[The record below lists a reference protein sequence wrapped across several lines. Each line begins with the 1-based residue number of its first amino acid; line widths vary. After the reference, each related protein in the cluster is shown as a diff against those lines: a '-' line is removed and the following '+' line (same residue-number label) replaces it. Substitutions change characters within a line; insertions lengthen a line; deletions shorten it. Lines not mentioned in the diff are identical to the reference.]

1 MLRNPFIPVIFLLN
15 QPTCIPKEM
24 GLFDFL
30 KKRELAEIQR
40 LKDVISQQEKQI
52 ASLQQYQSIVDAD
65 NLIAQKLQAC
75 DEEIQEQKAKFAQ
88 EKSMLQHEM
97 VDLQHKIEEL
107 SQQYKEG
114 FEIYNRLKKETDIYR
129 ETLDMAEY
137 GVYQPHFDFNA
148 SDKYKNEITRIREKQ
163 KNEIRSGFAVLGG
176 ENITWNGSASQGA
189 AMVKKEKRLM
199 LRAFNGECDSFIAD
213 VDWNNIL
220 RMEERIQK
228 SFEAINKIYE
238 KQDIHIASSYKNL
251 KIAELRLAY
260 EYKLKK
266 HDEKEEQRAIRE
278 QMREEEKAR
287 REIESALIKAQKE
300 EEVYQKA
307 LDKARKEILSVEGDK
322 QIKLQQRITE
332 LEARVAEA
340 EANKERALSMA
351 QQTKRGHVYV
361 ISNIGSFGENIY
373 KIGMTR
379 RLDPMDRVRELGDA
393 SVPFPF
399 DVHAIIFSEDA
410 PALETKLHK
419 IFDAK
424 RINLLNPRK
433 EFYKVTLEE
442 IESVVHENDATIE
455 FTKLAEARDY
465 RESEALRANTQ
476 KTPETTEKFSRELF
490 PS

>member
-1 MLRNPFIPVIFLLN
+1 
-15 QPTCIPKEM
+15 M
-24 GLFDFL
+24 GFFDFL
-30 KKRELAEIQR
+30 KRKEFAEIHR
-40 LKDVISQQEKQI
+40 LNDLILQKDKQI
-52 ASLQQYQSIVDAD
+52 ASLQQYQGIVDTD
-65 NLIAQKLQAC
+65 NLIAQKLKMC
-75 DEEIQEQKAKFAQ
+75 DDTIKEQKAKF
-88 EKSMLQHEM
+88 EYERTSLQG
-97 VDLQHKIEEL
+97 DILNLQTKIEEL
-107 SQQYKEG
+107 SQKYKDG
-114 FEIYNRLKKETDIYR
+114 FEIYNKLKKETEVYR

-137 GVYQPHFDFNA
+137 GVYQPHFDFET
-148 SDKYKNEITRIREKQ
+148 SDKYKNQIITLREKQ
-163 KNEIRSGFAVLGG
+163 KNEIKNGYAVLGG
-176 ENITWNGSASQGA
+176 ENITFNGSVSQGA

-199 LRAFNGECDSFIAD
+199 LRAFNGECDGFIAD
-213 VDWNNIL
+213 VDWNNVL
-220 RMEERIQK
+220 KMEERIQK
-228 SFEAINKIYE
+228 SFEAINKIYD
-238 KQDIHIASSYKNL
+238 KQGIYIAQSYKTL
-251 KIAELRLAY
+251 KIEELRLAY

-287 REIESALIKAQKE
+287 REIENAMIKAQKE

-307 LDKARKEILSVEGDK
+307 LEKARKEVLSVEGEK
-322 QIKLQQRITE
+322 QIKLQQKITE

-361 ISNIGSFGENIY
+361 ISNIGSFGEDVY

-419 IFDAK
+419 KFDDK
-424 RINLLNPRK
+424 RVNLINPRK
-433 EFYKVTLEE
+433 EFFYVTLEE
-442 IESVVHENDATIE
+442 IESVVHENNASIE

-465 RESEALRANTQ
+465 RESKSLRLRNQPSSDSA
-476 KTPETTEKFSRELF
+476 EEFSHELF
-490 PS
+490 AS